1 MKVAVYS
8 THLFERQY
16 LIEANQEEHDLILFQ
31 ESLNV
36 KTTSLAHGCEAVCLF
51 VNDDASGPVLDSLHE
66 QGVRFIALRSAGFN
80 NVDLKHAHEIGI
92 RVANVPGYS
101 PYAVAEHTVAM
112 MLALNRKIISAHNR
126 IMELNFSLDGLVGFD
141 MNHKTVGII
150 GTGKIGCV
158 VAKIINGFG
167 CRILAFD
174 QQENEKIVK
183 EYNVKYVDL
192 PTLCQESDIITL
204 HVPLLHQTRHMI
216 NSSTIKL
223 MRQGVMLIN
232 TSRGALVDT
241 KDVIS
246 GLKTKRIG
254 SFGMDVY
261 EEEASLFF
269 QDHSDDILQDDV
281 IARLLSF
288 RNVLITGHQAFLT
301 KEALTNI
308 SQTTIANLKAW
319 KKGDSPANELVIGQA
334 EARQV

>member
-1 MKVAVYS
+1 MV
-8 THLFERQY
+8 
-16 LIEANQEEHDLILFQ
+16 LFQ
-31 ESLNV
+31 ESLNL
-36 KTTSLAHGCEAVCLF
+36 KTASLAQDCQAVCLF
-51 VNDDASGPVLDSLHE
+51 VNDDASEPVLDLLLR

-80 NVDLKHAHEIGI
+80 HVDLKHAQKTGI

-112 MLALNRKIISAHNR
+112 MLALNRKLISAHNR

-141 MNHKTVGII
+141 MNGKTAGII
-150 GTGKIGCV
+150 GTGKIGAV
-158 VAKIINGFG
+158 VAKILSGFG

-174 QQENEKIVK
+174 QQVNKNLVRSFGAE
-183 EYNVKYVDL
+183 YVDL
-192 PTLCQESDIITL
+192 HKLCRSSDIITL
-204 HVPLLHQTRHMI
+204 HVPLLDETRHII
-216 NSSTIKL
+216 NSSTISL
-223 MRQGVMLIN
+223 MRPGVMLIN

-241 KDVIS
+241 KDVINA
-246 GLKTKRIG
+246 LKTKRIG

-301 KEALTNI
+301 REALENI
-308 SQTTIANLKAW
+308 SATSIANLSAW
-319 KKGDSPANELVIGQA
+319 TKGNSPANELAIG
-334 EARQV
+334 

>member
-16 LIEANQEEHDLILFQ
+16 LLEANKGKHDLILFQ
-31 ESLNV
+31 ESLNF
-36 KTTSLAHGCEAVCLF
+36 KTTSLAEGCEAVCLF
-51 VNDDASGPVLDSLHE
+51 VNDDASKLVLDSLY
-66 QGVRFIALRSAGFN
+66 GLGIRFIALRSAGFN
-80 NVDLKHAHEIGI
+80 NVDLKHANEIGI

-141 MNHKTVGII
+141 MNNKTVGII

-158 VAKIINGFG
+158 VAKIINGFS

-174 QQENEKIVK
+174 QQTDEDIIK
-183 EYNVKYVDL
+183 EYNVLYVDL
-192 PTLCQESDIITL
+192 PTLCRESDIITL
-204 HVPLLHQTRHMI
+204 HVPLLRQTRHMI
-216 NSSTIKL
+216 NTYTISL

-232 TSRGALVDT
+232 TSRGALVQT
-241 KDVIS
+241 NDVIN
-246 GLKTKRIG
+246 GLKTRRIG

-301 KEALTNI
+301 REALQNI
-308 SQTTIANLKAW
+308 ARSTMANLDAW
-319 KKGDSPANELVIGQA
+319 AGHISAQYELS
-334 EARQV
+334 